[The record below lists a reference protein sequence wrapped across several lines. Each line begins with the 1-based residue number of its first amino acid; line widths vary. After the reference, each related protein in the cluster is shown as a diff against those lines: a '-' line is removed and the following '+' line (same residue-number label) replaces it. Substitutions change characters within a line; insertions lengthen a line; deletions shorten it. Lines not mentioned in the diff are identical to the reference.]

1 MAETI
6 AFNILIVSFL
16 GMLVIF
22 LRKLPV
28 LISLPQEIGGPQES
42 LLFRLKDRILK
53 IRPFRS
59 FSFEFF
65 LQKVLSKI
73 RVLSLKIE
81 SKTAN
86 HLQKMREKSREQK
99 GRENDNY
106 WQELQKPTKKDDK
119 EGSA

>member
-86 HLQKMREKSREQK
+86 HLQQMREKSREQK